1 MDKAEDEDAD
11 EAILKQGEPIL
22 CCFSYFILVVSL
34 VISNS
39 TKLPHLSCVVVVT
52 S

>member
-1 MDKAEDEDAD
+1 MDEAEDEDAD
-11 EAILKQGEPIL
+11 EARLKQGEPLL
-22 CCFSYFILVVSL
+22 CCFSYFVLVVSF

-39 TKLPHLSCVVVVT
+39 TQLPHLSCVVVVT